1 MKIEYSLKDIT
12 PKNKAVCIGDLIRY
26 YGETKYKIIESVEK
40 LNNSETTKGMVINL
54 LRKAIDNPYIGNVF
68 DNLVELS
75 KKNIFSFTVD
85 NKNPVIFD
93 NGKNNCN
100 LCIVMDD
107 AYFFTKAIYA
117 MMRPG
122 FRKMSYEEYIERE
135 KQEFKRWF
143 DKNLKDY
150 TSNYSFRILE
160 E

>member
-40 LNNSETTKGMVINL
+40 LNNSETTKGMVMNL
-54 LRKAIDNPYIGNVF
+54 LRKAIDTPLVGNVF

-75 KKNIFSFTVD
+75 KRNVFSFTVD
-85 NKNPVIFD
+85 NKDPVIFD
-93 NGKNNCN
+93 NGKNSCN

-107 AYFFTKAIYA
+107 AYFVTKAIYA

-143 DKNLKDY
+143 DKNLKEY
-150 TSNYSFRILE
+150 TSNYSFKILE

>member
-107 AYFFTKAIYA
+107 AYFVTW
-117 MMRPG
+117 
-122 FRKMSYEEYIERE
+122 ERRLSDIFE
-135 KQEFKRWF
+135 
-143 DKNLKDY
+143 L
-150 TSNYSFRILE
+150 RILVE
-160 E
+160 DKSSSFASSILGSFVNNRNKNEIKKGNS

>member
-40 LNNSETTKGMVINL
+40 LNNSETTKGMVMNL

-75 KKNIFSFTVD
+75 KRNVFSFTVD

-93 NGKNNCN
+93 NGKNNCS
-100 LCIVMDD
+100 LCIFMDD
-107 AYFFTKAIYA
+107 AYFVTKAIYA

-143 DKNLKDY
+143 DKNLKEY
-150 TSNYSFRILE
+150 TSNYSFKILE